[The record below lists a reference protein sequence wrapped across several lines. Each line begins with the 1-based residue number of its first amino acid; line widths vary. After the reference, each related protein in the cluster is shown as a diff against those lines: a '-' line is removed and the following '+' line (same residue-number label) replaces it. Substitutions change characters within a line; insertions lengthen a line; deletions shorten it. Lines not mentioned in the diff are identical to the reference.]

1 MAPLF
6 FTHKCVYT
14 RTHTCAHVHR
24 RTHPLLRIISPLM
37 LKPLTSVSL
46 SLSVEQEA
54 DVNSPAV
61 PTSKDH
67 RPVDTQLLPE
77 IVNIT
82 CEYAAEKHAK
92 VQEKP
97 MEKKQEKQRPTPDF
111 PCLYDLNKSDE
122 DKEIMKNMAALKAG
136 PPRKDKE
143 IIKSMAALK
152 AGPPSKDK
160 EMKMPIKAKRPSW
173 AEEVMGSKE
182 NDKKQ
187 MDHQPRDEKASLL
200 QADERKSATLEV
212 QVNESGEESHS
223 SEWNAAKVEAGVLE
237 EHRRDDD
244 CILKER

>member
-122 DKEIMKNMAALKAG
+122 DKEIMKNMAAL
-136 PPRKDKE
+136 E
-143 IIKSMAALK
+143 
-152 AGPPSKDK
+152 AGPPSMTSTPAESSSIHTQELPPLEKK
-160 EMKMPIKAKRPSW
+160 PIKAKRPSW
-173 AEEVMGSKE
+173 AEEIMGCRE
-182 NDKKQ
+182 EDKKQ
-187 MDHQPRDEKASLL
+187 MTNQPQEEKASLS
-200 QADERKSATLEV
+200 QADEHKSAPLDV
-212 QVNESGEESHS
+212 QANRSEEESHS
-223 SEWNAAKVEAGVLE
+223 SQWNATKEEAGILE
-237 EHRRDDD
+237 AHRGDTG
-244 CILKER
+244 CVQKER